1 LRKNLYRM
9 HKAMCIYIKRHASTK
24 IQHGKTIHR
33 RCGTMHGSQN
43 VATPSM
49 AQDMQWKPE
58 FPLQDKKVS
67 KGEESQGQQN
77 PSPAQSASS
86 VGPRST
92 FNVTI
97 GPDTRTGA
105 GLVLAKCRL
114 SVCSCTILQSF
125 LSGIFVRGL
134 T

>member
-1 LRKNLYRM
+1 M
-9 HKAMCIYIKRHASTK
+9 WIYIKRHASTK
-24 IQHGKTIHR
+24 IHQSKTIHH
-33 RCGTMHGSQN
+33 RCGTMPGSKN
-43 VATPSM
+43 GATPSM

-67 KGEESQGQQN
+67 KVKESQGQQN
-77 PSPAQSASS
+77 LLPAQSASS

-105 GLVLAKCRL
+105 GLVLAKCRI